1 MSVLASS
8 PDQPRPTVVVAED
21 GVDTLTM
28 LGLMLEL
35 RGFDVVL
42 TVDGRDALAAVLAHR
57 PAAVVSDMN
66 MPHLDGLELCRAL
79 RALPEGASLPV
90 VLWSSAGS
98 DDPRMLEALALGS
111 VECLSKAVA
120 ISEVDDVLRRMLS
133 QADVSAI
140 RSEADPDAI
149 RGGQR
154 VEVRPDQAA
163 A

>member
-1 MSVLASS
+1 M
-8 PDQPRPTVVVAED
+8 
-21 GVDTLTM
+21 LTM

-42 TVDGRDALAAVLAHR
+42 TVDGRDALAAVMAHR

-66 MPHLDGLELCRAL
+66 MPNLDGLELCRAL
-79 RALPEGASLPV
+79 RCLPESASLPV
-90 VLWSSAGS
+90 VLWSSAGP
-98 DDPRMLEALALGS
+98 DDPRRLEALALGS
-111 VECLSKAVA
+111 VEWLSKAVA
-120 ISEVDDVLRRMLS
+120 VSEIDDVLRRMLR

-149 RGGQR
+149 RGGQP
-154 VEVRPDQAA
+154 VEVRPDRAA